1 MAHVDLWDI
10 FKDVPEDKLVGHFKR
25 YLDGHD
31 DEKLIEGKSQ
41 EELGELL
48 VTAST
53 GAEDDFAVTKV
64 FDYALKFL
72 RHGG

>member
-10 FKDVPEDKLVGHFKR
+10 FKDVPQEKLVGHFRR
-25 YLDGHD
+25 YMEDHEEKALLDG
-31 DEKLIEGKSQ
+31 KS
-41 EELGELL
+41 EDELGELL

-53 GAEDDFAVTKV
+53 GTEDDYVVTKV

-72 RHGG
+72 RKDG